1 MANKKQKVI
10 MKFKDDSFVQHLLS
24 AVMKAGQVKIGKLGI
39 FEVRAIPERES
50 YSIKDGGRIVIPAYK
65 KLVFRP
71 SATVKKLIQDYDAG
85 EEY

>member
-1 MANKKQKVI
+1 

-24 AVMKAGQVKIGKLGI
+24 AIMKAGQVKVGKLGI
-39 FEVRAIPERES
+39 FEIREIPKRES
-50 YSIKDGGRIVIPAYK
+50 YSIQDGSRITIPAYR

-71 SATVKKLIQDYDAG
+71 STVVKRLIQEYVR